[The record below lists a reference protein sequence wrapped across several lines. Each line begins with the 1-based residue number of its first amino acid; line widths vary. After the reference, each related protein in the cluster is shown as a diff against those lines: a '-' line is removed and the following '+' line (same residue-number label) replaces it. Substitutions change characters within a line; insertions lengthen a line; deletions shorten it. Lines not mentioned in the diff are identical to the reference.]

1 MLRRIREDLR
11 TAREKDPAAKSA
23 LEVLLCYPGLHAL
36 WAHRVEHFLWRRRL
50 RLLACFLAHATRAL
64 TGVEIH
70 PGARIGRRVFIDHGS
85 GVVIGET
92 SEVGDDVLIYQG
104 VTLGGVSRRAVK
116 RHPTVGDGVVLGAHA
131 ILLGPIRVG
140 RGARIAPGVVLRES
154 VPAGATVR
162 PRATVLI
169 EEAPLPPTLGW

>member
-1 MLRRIREDLR
+1 VLRSIREDVR
-11 TAREKDPAAKSA
+11 AAREKDPAAKSV

-50 RLLACFLAHATRAL
+50 RLLARLLAHGTRAL

-92 SEVGDDVLIYQG
+92 AEVGDDVLIYQG
-104 VTLGGVSRRAVK
+104 VTLGGVSRKDAK
-116 RHPTVGDGVVLGAHA
+116 RHPTVDDGAILGAHV
-131 ILLGPIRVG
+131 ILLGPIHIG

-169 EEAPLPPTLGW
+169 EEAPLPPGVD

>member
-1 MLRRIREDLR
+1 VFRRIREDLR
-11 TAREKDPAAKSA
+11 TAREKDPAAKNA

-36 WAHRVEHFLWRRRL
+36 WAHRVEHFLWRHHL
-50 RLLACFLAHATRAL
+50 GFPARLLAHGTRAL

-92 SEVGDDVLIYQG
+92 AEVGNDVLIYQG
-104 VTLGGVSRRAVK
+104 VTLGGVSRKAAK
-116 RHPTVGDGVVLGAHA
+116 RHPTVEEGAILGAHA

-169 EEAPLPPTLGW
+169 EETPLPPTLGW